1 MISYSLALV
10 ATTESRTDQLE
21 WTSYLILT
29 CPGTCIDTTG
39 FVLCLLFMISSYR
52 CIIHHE
58 SLSRT
63 RCDRRYH
70 ANPTR
75 IGCLIRRRRSYLC
88 SRRFGEHSAL
98 IDVLGIFWLPA
109 SRSNGCWRVGSW
121 YNDDVWKTVQSNQVV
136 LWECVVCVGHANFRK
151 CISRCLFSSLFMIP
165 LTSCVFKTFS
175 YLWTVHALN
184 CATRET
190 NRVYLTTWV
199 TAHVAQSWS
208 LKSFVKLAWEIL
220 SFSP

>member
-29 CPGTCIDTTG
+29 CPGTCIDVV
-39 FVLCLLFMISSYR
+39 FVLCLLFRISSYR

-58 SLSRT
+58 SLSALLFFFCFSRYLIFPSRT

-109 SRSNGCWRVGSW
+109 SREHSV
-121 YNDDVWKTVQSNQVV
+121 T
-136 LWECVVCVGHANFRK
+136 CVGHANFRK

-165 LTSCVFKTFS
+165 LTSCVFETFS

-184 CATRET
+184 CAKRET
-190 NRVYLTTWV
+190 NRFFLTTWV
-199 TAHVAQSWS
+199 TAHAAQSWS
-208 LKSFVKLAWEIL
+208 LKSFVKLAWENPLI
-220 SFSP
+220 FSIKWFPT

>member
-10 ATTESRTDQLE
+10 ATTASRTDQLE

-29 CPGTCIDTTG
+29 CPGTCIDTV
-39 FVLCLLFMISSYR
+39 FVLCFLFRISSYR

-58 SLSRT
+58 SLSALLFFFFSSRYLFPSRT

-109 SRSNGCWRVGSW
+109 S
-121 YNDDVWKTVQSNQVV
+121 
-136 LWECVVCVGHANFRK
+136 
-151 CISRCLFSSLFMIP
+151 P
-165 LTSCVFKTFS
+165 FKW
-175 YLWTVHALN
+175 L
-184 CATRET
+184 
-190 NRVYLTTWV
+190 
-199 TAHVAQSWS
+199 
-208 LKSFVKLAWEIL
+208 LKSGFLIQWWCLKDCLIKSSCFMAMCRLRWVMPISGSL
-220 SFSP
+220 